1 MAHSL
6 LMVPVPELDA
16 VVRSRLAREPRTDSL
31 PDADVTLAH
40 ITLLGPFAPLAEV
53 DDGLLAELRRFFSDV
68 TPFPFALTGIHQFPG
83 GEVYLSPS
91 PALPFRQLTLAL
103 SRLFPEYP
111 PYGGAFDE
119 VVPHLTIPIPEGET
133 SGQLAFELRDRF
145 PITTQARSA
154 ALLWWEPGASRTL
167 ATFPFGNT
175 AA

>member
-6 LMVPVPELDA
+6 LMVPVPELDP
-16 VVRSRLAREPRTDSL
+16 VVRSRLARDLHSDPMPDTDE
-31 PDADVTLAH
+31 TLAH
-40 ITLLGPFAPLAEV
+40 ITLLGPFAPLEEV

-83 GEVYLSPS
+83 GEVYLSPDPS
-91 PALPFRQLTLAL
+91 SPFRQLSQAL

-133 SGQLAFELRDRF
+133 SDQLAFELRGRF

-154 ALLWWEPGASRTL
+154 ALLWWDPGATRTL
-167 ATFPFGNT
+167 ATFPFGNF

>member
-6 LMVPVPELDA
+6 LMVPVPELDPA
-16 VVRSRLAREPRTDSL
+16 VRSRLARRETDEPL
-31 PDADVTLAH
+31 PDADETLAH
-40 ITLLGPFAPLAEV
+40 ITLLGPFAPLDEV
-53 DDGLLAELRRFFSDV
+53 DEGLLAELGRFFSDV

-83 GEVYLSPS
+83 GEVYLSPD
-91 PALPFRQLTLAL
+91 PAAPFRQLTLAL

-111 PYGGAFDE
+111 PYGGAFGE

-133 SGQLAFELRDRF
+133 PEQLAFELRDRF

-154 ALLWWEPGASRTL
+154 ALLWWEPGATRTL
-167 ATFPFGNT
+167 ATFPFGNF